1 MADSRDD
8 LSKKIQSILSD
19 EESLKQISELAAMMG
34 LSAPDQAGSGEQS
47 APSVDEG
54 SAPDIAALA
63 SLAGALKSSAAED
76 DNIRLL
82 MALKPLLHEE
92 RRRRVDGAVKILR
105 LINLLP
111 ALRESGILGGDL
123 LGIL

>member
-34 LSAPDQAGSGEQS
+34 LSVPDPTGSGEQG
-47 APSVDEG
+47 APGGDEG

>member
-1 MADSRDD
+1 
-8 LSKKIQSILSD
+8 
-19 EESLKQISELAAMMG
+19 
-34 LSAPDQAGSGEQS
+34 
-47 APSVDEG
+47 
-54 SAPDIAALA
+54 
-63 SLAGALKSSAAED
+63 
-76 DNIRLL
+76 